1 MDWIFWLILVIVLAI
16 IELATVNLL
25 TIWFCISGLVALFLS
40 FYIDNVAI
48 VSTIFAVLGIF
59 LLFTTRPIL
68 KEYLPTQK
76 KVKKVEKLI
85 GRIGIV
91 TKDIR
96 PDMEG
101 EVKVS
106 NRKYIAIS
114 DKKISKNTEIEVIKT
129 DGLKLVVAKKKQR
142 GCRETN

>member
-1 MDWIFWLILVIVLAI
+1 MDWIFWLILVIALAI
-16 IELATVNLL
+16 IELVTVNLL
-25 TIWFCISGLVALFLS
+25 TIWFCFSGIVALILS

-48 VSTIFAVLGIF
+48 VATVFAVLGIF

-101 EVKVS
+101 EVEVS

>member
-85 GRIGIV
+85 GRMGIV

-114 DKKISKNTEIEVIKT
+114 DKKISKNTEIEVINT
-129 DGLKLVVAKKKQR
+129 DGLKLVVAKKK
-142 GCRETN
+142 

>member
-85 GRIGIV
+85 GRTGIV

-114 DKKISKNTEIEVIKT
+114 DKKISKNTEIEVINT
-129 DGLKLVVAKKKQR
+129 DGLKLVVAKKK
-142 GCRETN
+142 

>member
-68 KEYLPTQK
+68 KAYLPTQK

-85 GRIGIV
+85 GRIGVV

-114 DKKISKNTEIEVIKT
+114 DKKIPKDTEIEVINT
-129 DGLKLVVAKKKQR
+129 DGLKLVVAKKK
-142 GCRETN
+142 

>member
-48 VSTIFAVLGIF
+48 VATIFAVLGIF

-114 DKKISKNTEIEVIKT
+114 DKKISKNTEIEVINT
-129 DGLKLVVAKKKQR
+129 DGLKLVVSKKK
-142 GCRETN
+142 

>member
-48 VSTIFAVLGIF
+48 VATIFAVLGIF

-106 NRKYIAIS
+106 NRKYRAIS
-114 DKKISKNTEIEVIKT
+114 DKKISKNTEIEVINT
-129 DGLKLVVAKKKQR
+129 DGLKLVVAKKK
-142 GCRETN
+142 

>member
-1 MDWIFWLILVIVLAI
+1 MGWIFWLILVIVLAI

-101 EVKVS
+101 EGKVR

-114 DKKISKNTEIEVIKT
+114 DKKISKNTEIEVINT
-129 DGLKLVVAKKKQR
+129 DGLKLVVAKKK
-142 GCRETN
+142 

>member
-76 KVKKVEKLI
+76 ESKK
-85 GRIGIV
+85 
-91 TKDIR
+91 
-96 PDMEG
+96 
-101 EVKVS
+101 
-106 NRKYIAIS
+106 NRKTNW
-114 DKKISKNTEIEVIKT
+114 KN
-129 DGLKLVVAKKKQR
+129 R
-142 GCRETN
+142 YCN

>member
-40 FYIDNVAI
+40 FYIDDVAI

-101 EVKVS
+101 EVKLS

-114 DKKISKNTEIEVIKT
+114 DKKISKNTEIEVINT
-129 DGLKLVVAKKKQR
+129 DGLKLVVAKKK
-142 GCRETN
+142 

>member
-40 FYIDNVAI
+40 FYIDDVAI

-101 EVKVS
+101 EVEVS

-114 DKKISKNTEIEVIKT
+114 DKKISKNTEIEVINT
-129 DGLKLVVAKKKQR
+129 DGLKLVVAKKK
-142 GCRETN
+142 

>member
-40 FYIDNVAI
+40 FYIDDVAI

-114 DKKISKNTEIEVIKT
+114 DKKILKDTEIEVINT
-129 DGLKLVVAKKKQR
+129 DGLKLVVAKKK
-142 GCRETN
+142 

>member
-91 TKDIR
+91 TKDIP

-114 DKKISKNTEIEVIKT
+114 DKKISKNTEIEVINT
-129 DGLKLVVAKKKQR
+129 DGLKLVVAKKK
-142 GCRETN
+142 

>member
-76 KVKKVEKLI
+76 KVKKAEKLI

-114 DKKISKNTEIEVIKT
+114 DKKISKNTEIEVINT
-129 DGLKLVVAKKKQR
+129 DGLKLVVAKKK
-142 GCRETN
+142 

>member
-114 DKKISKNTEIEVIKT
+114 DKKISKNTEIEVINT
-129 DGLKLVVAKKKQR
+129 DGLKLVVAKKK
-142 GCRETN
+142 

>member
-16 IELATVNLL
+16 IELVTVNLL

-114 DKKISKNTEIEVIKT
+114 DKKISKNTEIEVINT
-129 DGLKLVVAKKKQR
+129 DGLKLVVAKKK
-142 GCRETN
+142 

>member
-101 EVKVS
+101 KVKVS

-114 DKKISKNTEIEVIKT
+114 DKKISKNTEIEVINT
-129 DGLKLVVAKKKQR
+129 DGLKLVVAKKK
-142 GCRETN
+142 

>member
-48 VSTIFAVLGIF
+48 VATIFAVLGIF

-68 KEYLPTQK
+68 KEYLPTQN

-114 DKKISKNTEIEVIKT
+114 DKKISKNTEIEVINT
-129 DGLKLVVAKKKQR
+129 DGLKLVVAKKK
-142 GCRETN
+142 

>member
-40 FYIDNVAI
+40 FYIDDVAI

-68 KEYLPTQK
+68 KEYLSTQK

-114 DKKISKNTEIEVIKT
+114 DKKISKNTEIEVINT
-129 DGLKLVVAKKKQR
+129 DGLKLVVAKKK
-142 GCRETN
+142 

>member
-40 FYIDNVAI
+40 FYIDDVAI

-114 DKKISKNTEIEVIKT
+114 DKKISKNTEIEVINT
-129 DGLKLVVAKKKQR
+129 DGLKLVVAKKK
-142 GCRETN
+142 

>member
-1 MDWIFWLILVIVLAI
+1 MGWIFWLILVIVLAI

-114 DKKISKNTEIEVIKT
+114 DKKISKNTEIEVINT
-129 DGLKLVVAKKKQR
+129 DGLKLVVAKKK
-142 GCRETN
+142 